1 MQIRPGVIYLVGAGP
16 GDPGLITVRGLEV
29 LQAADVVLHDRLVAP
44 ELLARARTD
53 AVLEN
58 VGATPGRS
66 SHSQDATN
74 ARLIELARQGKIV
87 CRLKGG
93 DPFVFGRGGEE
104 LQAATD
110 AGVPCEV
117 VPGVSAAIA
126 APAAAGIPLTHRAIA
141 PAVTVVTG
149 HEDPSKPRP
158 LVDWDALAKLPGTI
172 VIMMGVA
179 TLAAA
184 ARALIDG
191 GRSPDEPVA
200 VVERATLPQ
209 QRVVRG
215 TLGTIAGAAAREHIG
230 SPAVIVIG
238 PVVALDRSTRA

>member
-1 MQIRPGVIYLVGAGP
+1 MEIRPGVIYLVGAGP

-29 LQAADVVLHDRLVAP
+29 LQAADFVLHDRLVAP
-44 ELLARARTD
+44 ELLARARAD
-53 AVLEN
+53 AILEN
-58 VGATPGRS
+58 VGDTPGRLRR
-66 SHSQDATN
+66 SQDATN
-74 ARLIELARQGKIV
+74 ARLIELARRGKVV

-104 LQAATD
+104 LQAAAE
-110 AGVPCEV
+110 AGVPCEI
-117 VPGVSAAIA
+117 VPGVSAAFA
-126 APAAAGIPLTHRAIA
+126 APAVLGIPLTHRAIA

-149 HEDPSKPRP
+149 HEDPSKPEP
-158 LVDWDALAKLPGTI
+158 LVDWAALAKLPGTI

-179 TLAAA
+179 TLAAC

-191 GRSPDEPVA
+191 GRSADEPVV
-200 VVERATLPQ
+200 VVEQATLPD

-215 TLGTIAGAAAREHIG
+215 TLATIARSAAREHIG

-238 PVVALDRSTRA
+238 PVVGLDQRARA